1 MTITSFLDQLKK
13 HPESI
18 QFQETIAL
26 IENNYTFVPT
36 AFDNGALHNA
46 AGTNSG
52 SCKLFAFA
60 RIQNLSPSETLS
72 CFGAYYYEEVLGA
85 PKETNHQNIRNFM
98 KTAWDGI
105 VFHGNALTLKD
116 K

>member
-1 MTITSFLDQLKK
+1 MTIPRFLEQLKQF
-13 HPESI
+13 PESI

-26 IENNYTFVPT
+26 IEDNYTFVPT
-36 AFDNGALHNA
+36 AFDNGTHHNA

-72 CFGAYYYEEVLGA
+72 CFGAYNFEEVLGA
-85 PKETNHQNIRNFM
+85 PEETNHQNIRNFM

-116 K
+116 Q